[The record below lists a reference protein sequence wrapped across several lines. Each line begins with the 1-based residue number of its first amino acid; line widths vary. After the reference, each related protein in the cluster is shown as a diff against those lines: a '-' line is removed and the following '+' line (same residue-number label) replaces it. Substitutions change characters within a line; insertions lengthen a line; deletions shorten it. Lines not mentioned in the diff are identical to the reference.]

1 MSDLQ
6 VSLLIIGII
15 VVGGVVAFNWL
26 QQWRLRRSLEDA
38 FGDKHEDVLLRE
50 APPVP
55 VRPPAHGVDDRRVE
69 PTLSGVEPVPAQA
82 PQPAPREEAH
92 VTNGRALP
100 PVPGFDPEIDF
111 VVCVDSSEPISAAG
125 LAELHTKA
133 ATCGRRFRVAGYSFA
148 VPAWEEAARL
158 SGGRYAHLRLAVQL
172 VNRRG
177 PVDLGTLTTFC
188 AAAQECAE
196 RFSAHATCPDIE
208 AGLATARELDAFCA
222 DVDIA
227 IGVNIVAGGG
237 KFSGTRIRTLAESA
251 GFKLEPDGVFHYRD
265 EARNTLFTLDNHEPA
280 PFLPEQIKHLS
291 TEGVTLLLDVPRV
304 ADGEAALA
312 HMLAV
317 GVELSE
323 GLGGTLVDDNRVP
336 LSDNA
341 VRVIQQQITTIHE
354 KMQARGMLP
363 GGERALRLFS

>member
-1 MSDLQ
+1 MSELQ
-6 VSLLIIGII
+6 VSLLIIGLI

-26 QQWRLRRSLEDA
+26 QQWRLRRSLENA
-38 FGDKHEDVLLRE
+38 FGEKHEDVLLRE
-50 APPVP
+50 APPARV
-55 VRPPAHGVDDRRVE
+55 PAHGGDDTRVE
-69 PTLSGVEPVPAQA
+69 PTMSADAPPVEA
-82 PQPAPREEAH
+82 PKPPPPDEEH
-92 VTNGRALP
+92 VTHGRTLP

-148 VPAWEEAARL
+148 GPAWEEAARL

-172 VNRRG
+172 ANRRG

-208 AGLATARELDAFCA
+208 AGLARARDLDAFCA
-222 DVDIA
+222 EVDIA

-265 EARNTLFTLDNHEPA
+265 EARQTLFTLDNHEPA

-341 VRVIQQQITTIHE
+341 VRVIQQQITSIHE
-354 KMQARGMLP
+354 KMQARGMPP

>member
-6 VSLLIIGII
+6 VSLLIIGLI
-15 VVGGVVAFNWL
+15 VVGGVVAFNWF
-26 QQWRLRRSLEDA
+26 QQWRLRRRLENA
-38 FGDKHEDVLLRE
+38 FGDKREDVLLRE
-50 APPVP
+50 Q
-55 VRPPAHGVDDRRVE
+55 PAGASRGRVE
-69 PTLSGVEPVPAQA
+69 PQIGEARIEPTMSSPPPADAGDTGTLHE
-82 PQPAPREEAH
+82 H
-92 VTNGRALP
+92 VALGASLP

-111 VVCVDSSEPISAAG
+111 IVSVDSTEPISAAG

-148 VPAWEEAARL
+148 AKEWEEAARL

-177 PVDLGTLTTFC
+177 AADLGTLTTVC

-196 RFSAHATCPDIE
+196 RFNAHARCPDIE
-208 AGLATARELDAFCA
+208 AALAQARDLDAFCA

-227 IGVNIVAGGG
+227 IGVNIVAGEG
-237 KFSGTRIRTLAESA
+237 KLAGTRIRTLAEAA
-251 GFKLEPDGVFHYRD
+251 GFKLESDGVFHYRD
-265 EARNTLFTLDNHEPA
+265 EARRTLFTLDNHEPA

-291 TEGVTLLLDVPRV
+291 TGGITLLLDVPRV

-317 GVELSE
+317 GSELAQA
-323 GLGGTLVDDNRVP
+323 LQGTLVDDNRVP
-336 LSDNA
+336 LNDNA
-341 VRVIQQQITTIHE
+341 VRAIQQQLKSIHSR
-354 KMQARGMLP
+354 MQARGVPP
-363 GGERALRLFS
+363 GSERALRLFS